1 MVKILNT
8 KQSDFQI
15 KFDNLL
21 KKRDKDDEK
30 IDKIVSKIIYDVRK
44 NSDNA
49 LLRLTNKLDKSN
61 FKKIKDLTVKDSEF
75 EKCFKDLSSSTKFSL
90 NKAIS
95 RIKSYHKKQMP
106 KNIMYKDKEG
116 VVLGAIWNPM
126 ESVGL
131 YVPGGKAAYPSSL
144 IMNAVPAI
152 VAGVKRI
159 VVTVPTV
166 NGETNSIVIACCK
179 LLGIK
184 EVYKIGGAQAI
195 SALALGTKTIK
206 KVDKIFGPG
215 NAYVASAKKQ
225 FFGTVGIDMIAGP
238 SEVLVVADSKNNPD
252 HIAIDLLAQAEHDEL
267 AQSILITDDK
277 NFSEKVIKSIN
288 NFLEN
293 LERRKIARSSWN
305 NFGAVIICDDINKS
319 VELINKIAPE
329 HLEIAVE
336 KPKKFLKKIRN
347 AGAIFLGRFTPE
359 AVGDYFAGPNH
370 VLPTD
375 RTARFSSGLNLLDY
389 LKRSSVVECNKKNLS
404 RIGKD
409 AINLAYEEGLQA
421 HALSIECRIIK

>member
-8 KQSDFQI
+8 KQNDFQI

-30 IDKIVSKIIYDVRK
+30 IDKIVSKIICDVRK

-49 LLRLTNKLDKSN
+49 LLRLTNKLDKSS

-75 EKCFKDLSSSTKFSL
+75 EKCFQDLSSSTKFSL

-116 VVLGAIWNPM
+116 VVLGGIWNPI

-152 VAGVKRI
+152 VAGVERI
-159 VVTVPTV
+159 VVTVPAV
-166 NGETNSIVIACCK
+166 NGEINSLVLACCK

-184 EVYKIGGAQAI
+184 EVYKVGGAQAI
-195 SALALGTKTIK
+195 SALALGTETIK

-277 NFSEKVIKSIN
+277 NFSDKVIKSIK
-288 NFLEN
+288 NFLKN
-293 LERRKIARSSWN
+293 LERRKIAKSSWN
-305 NFGAVIICDDINKS
+305 NFGAVIICDDLNKS
-319 VELINKIAPE
+319 IELINKIAPE

-336 KPKKFLKKIRN
+336 KPKKYLKKIRN

-359 AVGDYFAGPNH
+359 AVGDYVAGPNH

-389 LKRSSVVECNKKNLS
+389 LKRSSVVECNKRNLS

>member
-8 KQSDFQI
+8 KQSDFKI

-30 IDKIVSKIIYDVRK
+30 IDKIVSKIICDVRK

-61 FKKIKDLTVKDSEF
+61 FKKIKDLIVKDSEF
-75 EKCFKDLSSSTKFSL
+75 EKCFQDLSSSTKFSL

-116 VVLGAIWNPM
+116 VVLGGIWNPM

-152 VAGVKRI
+152 VAGVERI
-159 VVTVPTV
+159 VVTVPAV
-166 NGETNSIVIACCK
+166 NGETNSLVLACCK

-277 NFSEKVIKSIN
+277 NFSDKVIKSIN
-288 NFLEN
+288 NFLKN

-305 NFGAVIICDDINKS
+305 NFGAVIICDDLNKS

-347 AGAIFLGRFTPE
+347 AIFLGRFTPE
-359 AVGDYFAGPNH
+359 AVGDYVAGPNH

-389 LKRSSVVECNKKNLS
+389 LKRSSVVECNKRNLS

>member
-8 KQSDFQI
+8 KQSDFKI

-30 IDKIVSKIIYDVRK
+30 IDKIVSEIICDVRR

-61 FKKIKDLTVKDSEF
+61 FKKIKDLIVKDSEF
-75 EKCFKDLSSSTKFSL
+75 EKCFQDLSSSTKFSL

-116 VVLGAIWNPM
+116 VVLGGIWNPM

-152 VAGVKRI
+152 VAGVERI
-159 VVTVPTV
+159 VVTVPAV
-166 NGETNSIVIACCK
+166 NGETNSLVLACCK

-277 NFSEKVIKSIN
+277 NFSDKVIKSIN
-288 NFLEN
+288 NFLKN

-305 NFGAVIICDDINKS
+305 NFGAVIICDDLNKS

-359 AVGDYFAGPNH
+359 AVGDYVAGPNH

-389 LKRSSVVECNKKNLS
+389 LKRSSVVECNKRNLS